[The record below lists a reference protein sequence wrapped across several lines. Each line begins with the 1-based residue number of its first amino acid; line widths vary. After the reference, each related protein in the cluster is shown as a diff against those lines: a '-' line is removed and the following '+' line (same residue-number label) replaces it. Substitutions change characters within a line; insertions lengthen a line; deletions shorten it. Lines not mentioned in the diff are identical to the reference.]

1 MKINY
6 DLHTHTIYSHGK
18 GTIEENAQ
26 AAKEKGLEG
35 IAITGKGETGEK
47 ACGQAREN
55 DLRMRGVQIPR
66 RPHDPL
72 L

>member
-35 IAITGKGETGEK
+35 IAITDHGFSHPAFGMKRK
-47 ACGQAREN
+47 KLAEN
-55 DLRMRGVQIPR
+55 EQFSQN
-66 RPHDPL
+66 
-72 L
+72 